1 MTMIIKA
8 YSDELCHHGIKGQKW
23 GIRRYQNKDGSLT
36 AAGRKKYLGSDADTP
51 TRTINKDDVVIKRG
65 SVQSHVSDQKK
76 LKLTDKETYLYDN
89 NNKHDQMVYEGAY
102 ARYIEVGKHY
112 TKQYIHDYVV
122 TEDLISPSEQKRVEI
137 FLESYRKDPVKYYTE
152 MNKTQKMFKTYKDY
166 GYNLTKRNENIASYT
181 KEFNEKTSAADLKRY
196 GYDTLNALAEMG
208 SARSRA
214 VATYYDSIK
223 DKGYNALVDDN
234 NRSVYNDAVQP
245 FIALNGKKTLKELN
259 IYDLSRKERDKNV
272 EDLRDYMEK
281 KYGHRNI
288 AL

>member
-1 MTMIIKA
+1 MMIIKS
-8 YSDELCHHGIKGQKW
+8 YSDELYHHGIKGMKW
-23 GIRRYQNKDGSLT
+23 GVRRYQNKDGSLT
-36 AAGRKKYLGSDADTP
+36 PAGRKKYLGNDSNTP

-89 NNKHDQMVYEGAY
+89 NNKHDMMVYEGAY
-102 ARYIEVGKHY
+102 AKYIEIGKRR

-137 FLESYRKDPVKYYTE
+137 FLESYRNDPVKYYTE
-152 MNKTQKMFKTYKDY
+152 MNAVQKMMKLQKDY
-166 GYNLTKRNENIASYT
+166 GYNLTKRNENIANYT
-181 KEFNEKTSAADLKRY
+181 KEFNEKTSNADLKKY
-196 GYDTLNALAEMG
+196 GYDALNVLGEYG
-208 SARSRA
+208 SARSQA
-214 VATYYDSIK
+214 VSAYYNSVK

-259 IYDLSRKERDKNV
+259 VYNLSTKERNSNI
-272 EDLRDYMEK
+272 ESLRDYTEK
-281 KYGHRNI
+281 KYGTRNI